1 MIGHLVFCQ
10 SNLVLA
16 HKGLIVDLQPYSP
29 SGEISIVEALMS
41 PALDNLDP
49 GDSAGGGG

>member
-1 MIGHLVFCQ
+1 MCIYFSCR

-16 HKGLIVDLQPYSP
+16 LQEFIVDSP
-29 SGEISIVEALMS
+29 SGEISIVEALRS